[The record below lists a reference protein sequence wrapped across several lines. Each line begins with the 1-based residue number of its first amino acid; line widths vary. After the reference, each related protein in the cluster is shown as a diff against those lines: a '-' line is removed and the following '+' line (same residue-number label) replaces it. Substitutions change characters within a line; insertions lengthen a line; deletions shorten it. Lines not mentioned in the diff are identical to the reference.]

1 MFRGHLTDKR
11 KQMKRI
17 LIEKPDLPIFPKEAA
32 EYIDGAPVYD
42 SSCSP
47 EARVYFIDKD
57 CGYYLKASPVGTL
70 KKEAEMTDY
79 FNKIG
84 LSTEVIFYV
93 QTD

>member
-1 MFRGHLTDKR
+1 M
-11 KQMKRI
+11 
-17 LIEKPDLPIFPKEAA
+17 FPKEAA
-32 EYIDGAPVYD
+32 EYSKDAVIYD

-57 CGYYLKASPVGTL
+57 CGYYLKSSPFGAL

-93 QTD
+93 QKDKDWLLTKKN